1 MNGRGHM
8 TANRAIERK
17 TKLRMGIPLLAASL
31 SLNILSLLVPI
42 TILLIFDRIIPFQS
56 TETLR
61 ILTWA
66 LVIGAGLELALRWAR
81 SVLLTTAAE
90 ENAVARQR
98 RFLEQVLNAN
108 PTRFAQDTASTYF
121 DRYMAINQLREH
133 QSGQSQTLVIDLPF
147 TILFALMIGLIGGW
161 LVLIPVA
168 AFCIVLGF
176 AGVMKHLQWS
186 LFERRKALDTR
197 RYAFLSA
204 VLSSLPTVKAN
215 RMEPQMARRFEML
228 EGQTVEV
235 SRKLILFS
243 GFAQSFGA
251 VFGQIMVA
259 AMGLLGA
266 FLVIQNRIG
275 IAELAACMLLNG
287 RIIQPLT
294 KIMAIWVQSESVALS
309 RLKLREMDSVAQQL
323 PSRSGHKK
331 LKGDLQV
338 VGLSLSHPQKNE
350 IASRDLSFHA
360 PAGTGILI
368 EAEESW
374 MVDTLF
380 ATILGNQKPNTGL
393 CLIDEVT
400 TIERPALVGRGGVV
414 ALERDPAILTAT
426 LLDNL
431 TAFGGAET
439 VEHAKQIATAL
450 GLEKRVHRL
459 PEGYNTQLGKRSSF
473 ESDPVNRQLIAL
485 TRVLAL
491 RPRMLLMNEPS
502 SVLDAPE
509 RQALATCLKTLSPR
523 PTLVIASPDPRMRQ
537 LTDQSAQLGSLRT
550 SDLLQWQEDARQ
562 DSEDASHMKTGAA

>member
-1 MNGRGHM
+1 MK
-8 TANRAIERK
+8 ANKAVKRR
-17 TKLRMGIPLLAASL
+17 TRLRMGIPLLAASL
-31 SLNILSLLVPI
+31 SLNILSLLAPI

-56 TETLR
+56 TDTLR

-66 LVIGAGLELALRWAR
+66 LVIGAGLEFALRWAR

-90 ENAVARQR
+90 ESAIARQR

-108 PTRFAQDTASTYF
+108 PIRFAQDTASTYF

-133 QSGQSQTLVIDLPF
+133 QSGQSQTLAIDLPF

-161 LVLIPVA
+161 LVLVPAA
-168 AFCIVLGF
+168 AFCIVLVF

-204 VLSSLPTVKAN
+204 LLSSLSTVKAN
-215 RMEPQMARRFEML
+215 RMEPQMARRFELL
-228 EGQTVEV
+228 EDQTVDV

-243 GFAQSFGA
+243 GFAQNFGA

-266 FLVIQNRIG
+266 YLVIQNMIG

-309 RLKLREMDSVAQQL
+309 RRKLREMDSISQQL
-323 PSRSGHKK
+323 PSWIGHKK
-331 LKGDLQV
+331 LKGDLR
-338 VGLSLSHPQKNE
+338 VGGLCLLHPQNKE
-350 IASRDLSFHA
+350 IASRPVNFHV

-374 MVDTLF
+374 MVDALF
-380 ATILGNQKPNTGL
+380 ATIQGNQKPNAGS
-393 CLIDEVT
+393 CLIDEVAT
-400 TIERPALVGRGGVV
+400 TERPALVGRGGIV
-414 ALERDPAILTAT
+414 ALERDPAILSAT

-431 TAFGGAET
+431 TAFGGAERA
-439 VEHAKQIATAL
+439 EYAKQIAATL
-450 GLEKRVHRL
+450 GLEQRVHGL
-459 PEGYNTQLGKRSSF
+459 PEGYNTQLGKGSSF

-485 TRVLAL
+485 SRALAL
-491 RPRMLLMNEPS
+491 RPQILLMNEPS

-523 PTLVIASPDPRMRQ
+523 PSLVVASPDPRLRQ
-537 LTDQSAQLGSLRT
+537 LTDQSAQLGNPQT
-550 SDLLQWQEDARQ
+550 SDLLQWQEDAHQ
-562 DSEDASHMKTGAA
+562 DTDEACRIKRGAA

>member
-1 MNGRGHM
+1 MNGREHM
-8 TANRAIERK
+8 KANRTVERR

-42 TILLIFDRIIPFQS
+42 TVLLIFDRIIPFQS

-90 ENAVARQR
+90 ESAVTRQR
-98 RFLEQVLNAN
+98 QFLEQVLNAN
-108 PTRFAQDTASTYF
+108 PIRFAQDTASTYF

-161 LVLIPVA
+161 LVLVPVA
-168 AFCIVLGF
+168 AFCIVFVF

-204 VLSSLPTVKAN
+204 LLSSLSTVKAN
-215 RMEPQMARRFEML
+215 RMEPQMARRFELL
-228 EGQTVEV
+228 EDQTVDV

-266 FLVIQNRIG
+266 YLVIQNMIG

-309 RLKLREMDSVAQQL
+309 RRKLREMERISQQP
-323 PSRSGHKK
+323 PSLVGHNK
-331 LKGDLQV
+331 LKGDLRAQ
-338 VGLSLSHPQKNE
+338 GLCLSHPQNKE
-350 IASRDLSFHA
+350 TASRPVDFHV

-374 MVDTLF
+374 MVDALF
-380 ATILGNQKPNTGL
+380 ATILGNQQPDVGS
-393 CLIDEVT
+393 CLIDEAAT
-400 TIERPALVGRGGVV
+400 TERPVPVGRDGIV
-414 ALERDPAILTAT
+414 ALERDPAILSAN

-439 VEHAKQIATAL
+439 AEHAKQIAAAL
-450 GLEKRVHRL
+450 GLEQRIHRL
-459 PEGYNTQLGKRSSF
+459 PEGYNTLLGKGSSF
-473 ESDPVNRQLIAL
+473 ESDPVNRQLISL
-485 TRVLAL
+485 TRALAL
-491 RPRMLLMNEPS
+491 RPRILLMNEPS

-537 LTDQSAQLGSLRT
+537 LTNQSAQLGNLQT
-550 SDLLQWQEDARQ
+550 SDLRQWQQDARL
-562 DSEDASHMKTGAA
+562 DTDEACRVKRGAA

>member
-1 MNGRGHM
+1 MNGREHM
-8 TANRAIERK
+8 KANRAVKRR
-17 TKLRMGIPLLAASL
+17 TRLRMGIPLLAASL
-31 SLNILSLLVPI
+31 SLNILSLLAPI

-66 LVIGAGLELALRWAR
+66 LAIGAGLEFALRWAR

-90 ENAVARQR
+90 ESAVTRQR
-98 RFLEQVLNAN
+98 QFLEQVLNAN
-108 PTRFAQDTASTYF
+108 PIHFSQDTASTYF
-121 DRYMAINQLREH
+121 DRYMAISQLREH
-133 QSGQSQTLVIDLPF
+133 QSGQSQTLAIDLPF
-147 TILFALMIGLIGGW
+147 TVLFALMIGLIGGW
-161 LVLIPVA
+161 LVLIPAA
-168 AFCIVLGF
+168 AFCIVLVF

-204 VLSSLPTVKAN
+204 LLSSLSTVKAN
-215 RMEPQMARRFEML
+215 RMEPQMARRFELL
-228 EGQTVEV
+228 EDQTVEV

-266 FLVIQNRIG
+266 YLVIQNMIG

-294 KIMAIWVQSESVALS
+294 KILPIWVQSESVALS
-309 RLKLREMDSVAQQL
+309 RRKLREMDSISQKL
-323 PSRSGHKK
+323 PSWIGHKK
-331 LKGDLQV
+331 LKGDLRV
-338 VGLSLSHPQKNE
+338 ERLCLSHPQNKEAVN
-350 IASRDLSFHA
+350 RPVSFHVQ
-360 PAGTGILI
+360 PGTGILI

-374 MVDTLF
+374 MVDALF
-380 ATILGNQKPNTGL
+380 ATILGNQEPNTGA
-393 CLIDEVT
+393 CLIDEAAT
-400 TIERPALVGRGGVV
+400 TELPAPVGRGGIV
-414 ALERDPAILTAT
+414 ALERDPAILSAT

-431 TAFGGAET
+431 AAFGGTET
-439 VEHAKQIATAL
+439 VERAKQIASKL
-450 GLEKRVHRL
+450 GLERRIHRL
-459 PEGYNTQLGKRSSF
+459 PEGYNTQLGKGSSF

-485 TRVLAL
+485 TRALAL

-523 PTLVIASPDPRMRQ
+523 PTLVIASPDPRLHQ
-537 LTDQSAQLGSLRT
+537 LTDQSAQLGNIRT
-550 SDLLQWQEDARQ
+550 SDLLQWQEDAHR
-562 DSEDASHMKTGAA
+562 DTDEACRMKRGAA